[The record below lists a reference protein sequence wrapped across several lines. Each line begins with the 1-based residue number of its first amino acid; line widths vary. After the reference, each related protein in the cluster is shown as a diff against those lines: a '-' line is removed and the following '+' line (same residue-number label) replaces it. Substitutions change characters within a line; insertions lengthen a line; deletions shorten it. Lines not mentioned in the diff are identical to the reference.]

1 MKRLTFSLFII
12 AIISTLGCSTENP
25 LCTDNFCI
33 EGEIYPKSDLAAGVE
48 YVDLPIDDAVIFAT
62 LAAGTTPVETTP
74 AESVPLDAIVAD
86 TAKGGTTYIGET
98 LTITA
103 PVQFVFDTSIT
114 LLTKTDSVSFYV
126 KNPKDPEKLN
136 VFQEGKTYTLTVEI
150 VDIEPPDEEF
160 NWYAIWSNMTSDASI
175 VEVPPVE
182 VTVASLIA
190 DVAVGGTTYVG
201 KTIKVNATVEAGT
214 AETEGLGLGLITN
227 NNDVLWIAVYPK
239 DTTVLDPYVIDQSY
253 TFTLLIHSIDPPDPT
268 QIDQYYTIYS
278 VFVEAE

>member
-25 LCTDNFCI
+25 LCTDNFCV
-33 EGEIYPKSDLAAGVE
+33 EGKIYPKSELVE
-48 YVDLPIDDAVIFAT
+48 GQEYGDLPIDDAIIFAT
-62 LAAGTTPVETTP
+62 LAAGTIPVETTP
-74 AESVPLDAIVAD
+74 IESVALDAIVAD
-86 TAKGGTTYIGET
+86 TAKGGTTYIGEM

-103 PVQFVFDTSIT
+103 PVQFVFDGSIS
-114 LLTKTDSVSFYV
+114 LFTKTDRVSFYV

-136 VFQEGKTYTLTVEI
+136 VFQEGKTYTFTVEI

-160 NWYAIWSNMTSDASI
+160 NWYAIWSNMTSDTSV

-239 DTTVLDPYVIDQSY
+239 DTTVLDPYVIDKSY

-268 QIDQYYTIYS
+268 QVDQYYTIYS